1 MDDIHQQAEFV
12 IFFNEIG
19 WGRYFCLLQGQ
30 VSGVTHQ
37 DNPEYVTVV
46 VSVLPIQFTWL
57 GEINHVEAIKL

>member
-19 WGRYFCLLQGQ
+19 RGRYFVCFKGQ

-46 VSVLPIQFTWL
+46 VSVLPI
-57 GEINHVEAIKL
+57 

>member
-1 MDDIHQQAEFV
+1 MIDFHRFKNKTLHNKMDDIHQQAEFV

-19 WGRYFCLLQGQ
+19 RGRYFVCFKGQ

-46 VSVLPIQFTWL
+46 VSVLPI
-57 GEINHVEAIKL
+57 